1 MRRQCYVKIKTHKR
15 RLGGVKWLSV
25 TCEEKVIKPL
35 FGGKSHQTGHVSS
48 KLRPGGVASGAAGW
62 QNLPK
67 RTLTKADNF
76 LLLW

>member
-1 MRRQCYVKIKTHKR
+1 MRKKWLNPY
-15 RLGGVKWLSV
+15 LGGKV
-25 TCEEKVIKPL
+25 TKLLKQHGFRKGPGL
-35 FGGKSHQTGHVSS
+35 VSS
-48 KLRPGGVASGAAGW
+48 KLRPGGVASRVAGW